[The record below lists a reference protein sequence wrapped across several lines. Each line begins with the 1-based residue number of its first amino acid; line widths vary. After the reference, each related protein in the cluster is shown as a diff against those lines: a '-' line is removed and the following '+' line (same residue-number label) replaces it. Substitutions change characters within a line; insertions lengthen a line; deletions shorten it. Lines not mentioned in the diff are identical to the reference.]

1 MDSIIQFEDV
11 SKSFNGLQLRR
22 LVRIV
27 RKYLSS
33 NGSAF
38 EPYFALRQINLD
50 VQRGDKIAVV
60 GNNGSGKTTLLK
72 LIAGLYRPTNGRVRV
87 DGRVLLLRGVGTG
100 MLDELSVAENLFLYG
115 IIYGMER
122 SSIEEK
128 FDEVLAW
135 AELTDFAAAELR
147 TLSSG
152 MRARLA
158 FSLVRHF
165 DTDVFLL
172 DEAFSVGDK
181 DFREKYEGVFRNNR
195 NGDKTYL
202 IATHDLDF
210 ARMFCGKT
218 IWLQKGRLMDFGET
232 GPVLDQYLHPVG
244 AVPQVKLSGNTVD
257 EWSSLRETR
266 QTIRYR

>member
-1 MDSIIQFEDV
+1 MSFIIRFEDV
-11 SKSFNGLQLRR
+11 GKSFNGLQLRR
-22 LVRIV
+22 LIRIA
-27 RKYLSS
+27 RRYLFNS
-33 NGSAF
+33 GSGS

-50 VQRGDKIAVV
+50 VRRGDKVAVV

-72 LIAGLYRPTNGRVRV
+72 LIAGLYRPTEGRIYVA
-87 DGRVLLLRGVGTG
+87 GKVLLLRGVGTG

-115 IIYGMER
+115 IIYGMDR

-128 FDEVLAW
+128 FDEVLEW
-135 AELTDFAAAELR
+135 AELTDFASAELR

-165 DTDVFLL
+165 DTDIFLL

-181 DFREKYEGVFRNNR
+181 DFREKYEEVFRNQK
-195 NGDKTYL
+195 NGDRTYL

-210 ARMFCGKT
+210 ARLFCAKT
-218 IWLQKGRLMDFGET
+218 IWLEKGRLMAFGET
-232 GPVLDQYLHPVG
+232 EAVLEEYG
-244 AVPQVKLSGNTVD
+244 APKHLESTATYHKTA
-257 EWSSLRETR
+257 RR
-266 QTIRYR
+266 A

>member
-1 MDSIIQFEDV
+1 MNPIIHFEDV

-22 LVRIV
+22 LIRLA
-27 RKYLSS
+27 RRYLSS
-33 NGSAF
+33 NGSGF
-38 EPYFALRQINLD
+38 EPYFALRQINLEIP
-50 VQRGDKIAVV
+50 RGDKIAVV
-60 GNNGSGKTTLLK
+60 GSNGSGKTTLLK
-72 LIAGLYRPTNGRVRV
+72 LIAGLYLPTQGRIDV

-100 MLDELSVAENLFLYG
+100 MLDELSVAENLYLYG

-128 FDEVLAW
+128 FDDVLEW
-135 AELTDFAAAELR
+135 AELTDFASAELR

-158 FSLVRHF
+158 FSLTRHF

-181 DFREKYEGVFRNNR
+181 DFREKYEEVFRNQK
-195 NGDKTYL
+195 NGDRTYL

-210 ARMFCGKT
+210 ARMFCAKT
-218 IWLQKGRLMDFGET
+218 IWLQKGRLMAFGET
-232 GPVLDQYLHPVG
+232 EKVLRQYIAPKPTDTANYDWRKDPGSINV
-244 AVPQVKLSGNTVD
+244 
-257 EWSSLRETR
+257 WRENLQR
-266 QTIRYR
+266 NAE

>member
-1 MDSIIQFEDV
+1 MDPIIHIEDV
-11 SKSFNGLQLRR
+11 SKSFTGLKLRR
-22 LVRIV
+22 MIRIA

-33 NGSAF
+33 NGSGF

-50 VQRGDKIAVV
+50 VCRGDKIAVV

-72 LIAGLYRPTNGRVRV
+72 LIAGLYRPTEGRIDV
-87 DGRVLLLRGVGTG
+87 DGRILLLRGVGTG
-100 MLDELSVAENLFLYG
+100 MLDELSVAENLYLYG

-128 FDEVLAW
+128 LDEVLEW
-135 AELTDFAAAELR
+135 AELTDFASAELR

-181 DFREKYEGVFRNNR
+181 DFREKYEKVFRNNR

-210 ARMFCGKT
+210 ARMFCGKSL
-218 IWLQKGRLMDFGET
+218 WLHKGRLMAFGET
-232 GPVLDQYLHPVG
+232 ETVLQQYAAPKHLE
-244 AVPQVKLSGNTVD
+244 STV
-257 EWSSLRETR
+257 EHYEMT
-266 QTIRYR
+266 

>member
-1 MDSIIQFEDV
+1 MNSIIHFEEV

-22 LVRIV
+22 LVRIA

-33 NGSAF
+33 NGHGF
-38 EPYFALRQINLD
+38 EPYFALRQINID
-50 VQRGDKIAVV
+50 VRRGDKIAVV

-72 LIAGLYRPTNGRVRV
+72 LIAGLYRPTQGKVDV

-122 SSIEEK
+122 SSIQKK
-128 FDEVLAW
+128 FDEVLEW

-172 DEAFSVGDK
+172 DEAFAVGDK
-181 DFREKYEGVFRNNR
+181 DFKEKYEKVFRNNM

-210 ARMFCGKT
+210 ARMFCAKAL
-218 IWLQKGRLMDFGET
+218 WLQKGRLMAFGET
-232 GPVLDQYLHPVG
+232 ETVLEQYG
-244 AVPQVKLSGNTVD
+244 APKHLESTV
-257 EWSSLRETR
+257 ERYETAQR
-266 QTIRYR
+266 A

>member
-1 MDSIIQFEDV
+1 VDPIIHIEDV
-11 SKSFNGLQLRR
+11 SKSFTGLKLRR
-22 LVRIV
+22 MIRIA

-33 NGSAF
+33 NRAGF

-50 VQRGDKIAVV
+50 VCRGDKIAVV

-72 LIAGLYRPTNGRVRV
+72 LIAGLYRPTEGRIDV
-87 DGRVLLLRGVGTG
+87 DGRILLLRGVGTG
-100 MLDELSVAENLFLYG
+100 MLDELSVAENLYLYG

-128 FDEVLAW
+128 FDEVLEW
-135 AELTDFAAAELR
+135 AELTDFASAELR

-181 DFREKYEGVFRNNR
+181 DFREKYEKVFRNNR
-195 NGDKTYL
+195 NADKTYL

-210 ARMFCGKT
+210 ARMFCAKT
-218 IWLQKGRLMDFGET
+218 VWLQKGRLMAFGET
-232 GPVLDQYLHPVG
+232 EGVLDQYLSPG
-244 AVPQVKLSGNTVD
+244 NQSVPIKMSGNLVD
-257 EWSSLRETR
+257 ERSSLRGAR
-266 QTIRYR
+266 QTIRQR

>member
-1 MDSIIQFEDV
+1 V
-11 SKSFNGLQLRR
+11 
-22 LVRIV
+22 
-27 RKYLSS
+27 
-33 NGSAF
+33 

-50 VQRGDKIAVV
+50 VRRGDKIAVI

-72 LIAGLYRPTNGRVRV
+72 LIAGLYRPTQGKVDV

-100 MLDELSVAENLFLYG
+100 MLDQLSVTENLFLYG

-128 FDEVLAW
+128 FDEVLEW
-135 AELTDFAAAELR
+135 AELTDFASAELR

-158 FSLVRHF
+158 FSLARHF

-172 DEAFSVGDK
+172 DEAFAVGDK
-181 DFREKYEGVFRNNR
+181 DFREKYEKVFRSHKNSER
-195 NGDKTYL
+195 TYL

-210 ARMFCGKT
+210 ARMFCTKT
-218 IWLQKGRLMDFGET
+218 LWLQRGRLMAFGET
-232 GPVLDQYLHPVG
+232 EGVLDQYLSSSSHGVH
-244 AVPQVKLSGNTVD
+244 AVRMTENPAD
-257 EWSSLRETR
+257 EWSGVRRVR
-266 QTIRYR
+266 QTNRHR